1 VLDVTQ
7 RIAQNVGQIIH
18 LVNMSIKE
26 LYDKIGEHTY
36 IKLYDTTTEENITTM
51 VDKVGNFTKI
61 NNDKLDGDN

>member
-1 VLDVTQ
+1 
-7 RIAQNVGQIIH
+7 
-18 LVNMSIKE
+18 MSIKE

>member
-1 VLDVTQ
+1 MLDVTQ